1 MGDAMIPTDLA
12 SYFFHQIRE
21 AEEEAGRVYEAVI
34 GIVTNNKDPD
44 KLARVQVKLPTLS
57 ADDTTWW
64 APLSALGAGK
74 QRGWFFLPEV
84 DDEVLVMFEHGD
96 IGRPVIVGALWN
108 GQDKPPDK
116 NEGANEHRVIVSRTG
131 SRIMFDDK
139 DGKIIIEDGDK
150 KGRITID
157 KANKILIESD
167 TGDCCFQ
174 APDGDL
180 VIVAKEIT
188 MEAKMYMHVQSGSG
202 GTDLGG
208 DKAMTLD
215 GGSMLNVKGQTIDL
229 GPGGVSAPS
238 AQSHTVEEV
247 ADPKA

>member
-1 MGDAMIPTDLA
+1 MDAAMIPTDLA

-21 AEEEAGRVYEAVI
+21 AEEEAGRIYEAVI
-34 GIVTNNKDPD
+34 GLVVDNKDPD
-44 KLARVQVKLPTLS
+44 KLARVKVKIPTLS

-74 QRGWFFLPEV
+74 QRGWFFLPEI

-96 IGRPVIVGALWN
+96 ISRPVIIGALWN
-108 GQDKPPDK
+108 GVDKPPDK

-131 SRIMFDDK
+131 SQIMFNDK
-139 DGKIIIEDGDK
+139 DGKIIIEDGES

-180 VIVAKEIT
+180 IIVAKEIT
-188 MEAKMYMHVQSGSG
+188 MEADNNMHVQSGSG
-202 GTDLGG
+202 GTSLGG

-215 GGSMLNVKGQTIDL
+215 GGSMLNVKGQTVDL

-238 AQSHTVEEV
+238 AQSHSVEETP
-247 ADPKA
+247 DPKA